1 MTTPVDYESYREQ
14 WLDDVRS
21 GKPSSTEKG
30 RRFACKLLTHWLD
43 IDDTS
48 DDLVYCDGAGDGGID
63 LAYLHRSEGQDI
75 EGDGKVEGDVWYLVQ
90 SKYGTAFSGSNTL
103 LEETKKVIDTL
114 DGKRQRLSSLAEGL
128 LSRLTMFRERASD
141 LDRITLVFA
150 TVDPLTEDEQ
160 RTLKQVR
167 DMGRGT
173 LGTVFD
179 VEAISIDTI
188 YRRAVDEANEPRI
201 RVAIKAKL
209 SQSGAH
215 LMVGAVSLL
224 NLYEFL
230 KAYRSRSGDLDELYE
245 KNVRRF
251 LGNRGKVNKA
261 MLATLRETP
270 DLFGLYNNGIT
281 IVVTDFAG
289 DGNGSVELA
298 DPYVVNGCQTTRTIW
313 EVCHQRLESGGNGTS
328 EAYEKWKENASN
340 GVVVTKIVKVGDRD
354 NLLNNITKYTN
365 SQNAIREKDFIA
377 LKSDFR
383 DWARLMAEQYDIF
396 LEVQR
401 GGWESQLAKQK
412 RNPGTHQFKNAA
424 NAFDLL
430 KVYGAGWLGEAGAA
444 FGSGKAF
451 VPSGSIFKRII
462 NNEAVDEP
470 FGVDDLYAAYH
481 LHNKTIGGANGYEFG
496 RKAKKNTRRQTRY
509 LFIMVVLDLLKD
521 VLVRQAKRVEP
532 KDLTRAIL
540 KLFEPQNESALRV
553 LLDTAIEV
561 IDEYMTPGQEDSVYE
576 EPTFKN
582 TFNNDLTSYFKS
594 EQMGKSESSS
604 PRLRSLLQSYKR
616 TMNRKS
622 GKEPSPRDTIVAALG
637 LL

>member
-1 MTTPVDYESYREQ
+1 MTASVDYESFKEQ
-14 WLDDVRS
+14 WLGDVRS
-21 GKPSSTEKG
+21 GKPSTVEVG

-63 LAYLHRSEGQDI
+63 LAYLHRSEGQDS

-90 SKYGTAFSGSNTL
+90 SKYGTAFSGSSTL

-128 LSRLTMFRERASD
+128 LTRLTTFRERASE
-141 LDRITLVFA
+141 LDRIILVFA
-150 TVDPLTEDEQ
+150 TVDPLKDDEQ

-173 LGTVFD
+173 LGPAFD

-201 RVAIKAKL
+201 RVSIEAKL
-209 SQSGAH
+209 SQSGVN

-230 KAYRSRSGDLDELYE
+230 KAYRAKSGDLDELYE

-251 LGNRGKVNKA
+251 LGSRGKVNKA
-261 MLATLRETP
+261 MLATLRDTP
-270 DLFGLYNNGIT
+270 ELFGLYNNGIT

-289 DGNGSVELA
+289 DGNGSVELT

-313 EVCHQRLESGGNGTS
+313 EVCHARLESGGHGTS
-328 EAYEKWKENASN
+328 ANYEKWQKNAAS
-340 GVVVTKIVKVGDRD
+340 GVVVTKIVKVGDGD
-354 NLLNNITKYTN
+354 SLLNDITKYTN

-383 DWARLMAEQYDIF
+383 DWARQMAEKYDIF

-412 RNPGTHQFKNAA
+412 RSLAMREFKSSA

-444 FGSGKAF
+444 FGSNKAF

-462 NNEAVDEP
+462 NNEGFEEP
-470 FGVDDLYAAYH
+470 FGVEDLYAAYR
-481 LHNKTIGGANGYEFG
+481 LHIKTTSSSSEYEFG
-496 RKAKKNTRRQTRY
+496 RKAKSTRRQTRY
-509 LFIMVVLDLLKD
+509 LFFMVVLDLLKD
-521 VLVRQAKRVEP
+521 VLVRQSKRVEP
-532 KDLTRAIL
+532 KDLTRAML
-540 KLFEPQNESALRV
+540 KLFAPQNESALRV

-561 IDEYMTPGQEDSVYE
+561 IDEYLTPGQEDSIYD
-576 EPTFKN
+576 EPAFKN
-582 TFNNDLTSYFKS
+582 TFNNDLNGYLKS

-622 GKEPSPRDTIVAALG
+622 GKEPSPRDAIVAALG
-637 LL
+637 SS